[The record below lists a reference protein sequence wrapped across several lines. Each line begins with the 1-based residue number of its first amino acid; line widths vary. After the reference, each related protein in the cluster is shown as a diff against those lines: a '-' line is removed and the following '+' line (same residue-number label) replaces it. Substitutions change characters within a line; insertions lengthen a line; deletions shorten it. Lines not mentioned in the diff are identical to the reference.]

1 MLTYVWLLSNL
12 LHVSRRTTKIPSI
25 YLWAVILSAGL
36 CDGLNQENGD
46 VNITR
51 AVDTGVTNGSIAAY
65 TCNMGYQLIGED
77 QTRTCMSN
85 GTWSGEEPTCIRMKN
100 AFPMYI
106 CTHNKSHL

>member
-12 LHVSRRTTKIPSI
+12 LHVLRRTTKIPSI
-25 YLWAVILSAGL
+25 YLWAVILSAGS
-36 CDGLNQENGD
+36 CDELSNPENGD
-46 VNITR
+46 VNVTR
-51 AVDTGVTNGSIAAY
+51 AQTEGSIAAY
-65 TCNMGYQLIGED
+65 TCNMGYQLSVED

-100 AFPMYI
+100 AFPIYI